1 MNPTLKRL
9 SVPLLRWTV
18 GLVVLIESIRF
29 AFSPSA
35 AHFLA
40 RAGLSLWIRPGL
52 GGAELAAAIL
62 FLLPRTRTI
71 GGYAL
76 LVIFALAVLIH
87 VLHGQFD
94 VTWLA
99 VYALAVLV
107 SMAHGEERNPE
118 HTHDPR

>member
-1 MNPTLKRL
+1 MNPQLERI
-9 SVPLLRWTV
+9 SIPLLRWTV
-18 GLVVLIESIRF
+18 GLVALIESLRF
-29 AFSPSA
+29 AVSPSA

-40 RAGLSLWIRPGL
+40 RAGLPLWIRPAL

-62 FLLPRTRTI
+62 FLLPGTRSL

-94 VTWLA
+94 VSWLV
-99 VYALAVLV
+99 VYAVAVIV
-107 SMAHGEERNPE
+107 SMTHRERHSESAHG
-118 HTHDPR
+118 TQ

>member
-1 MNPTLKRL
+1 MNSQLKRI
-9 SVPLLRWTV
+9 SIPLLRWTV
-18 GLVVLIESIRF
+18 GLVVLMESLRF
-29 AFSPSA
+29 AVSPSA

-40 RAGLSLWIRPGL
+40 RAGLPLWIRPAL

-62 FLLPRTRTI
+62 FLLPGTRSL

-94 VTWLA
+94 VSWLV
-99 VYALAVLV
+99 VYAVAVIV
-107 SMAHGEERNPE
+107 SMTHSERHSESAHG
-118 HTHDPR
+118 TQ

>member
-9 SVPLLRWTV
+9 SLPLLRWTV

-40 RAGLSLWIRPGL
+40 RAGLPLWIRPAL

-62 FLLPRTRTI
+62 FLLPRTRSI

-76 LVIFALAVLIH
+76 LAIFALAVLIH
-87 VLHGQFD
+87 VLHRQFD
-94 VTWLA
+94 VTWLV

-118 HTHDPR
+118 HAHDHR

>member
-1 MNPTLKRL
+1 MNPQLERI
-9 SVPLLRWTV
+9 SIPLLRWTV
-18 GLVVLIESIRF
+18 GLSVLIESLRF
-29 AFSPSA
+29 AVSPSA

-40 RAGLSLWIRPGL
+40 RAGLPLWIRPAL

-62 FLLPRTRTI
+62 FLLPWTRSF

-94 VTWLA
+94 VSGLV
-99 VYALAVLV
+99 VYAMAVLV
-107 SMAHGEERNPE
+107 SIAHGQEESLE
-118 HTHDPR
+118 TAHAPR